1 MPYLFE
7 RSTRTLCPGGI
18 PPRENHRNGRCPG
31 CRRPDRPYPHP
42 VRRRP
47 TRRIVRQTD
56 RNGDH
61 RLRPHRHGVLS
72 ATRHRSS
79 DRRRMQCT
87 GRTAIRRC
95 STGPPLTSTGLGTCR
110 QNPRNRRCRTR
121 RVARRGLRP
130 DVGIPRRGM
139 RSPPRRARARRIP
152 AARRGGVP
160 GRHPHLPHSAGR
172 YDPAHG
178 RGEALRANEARQH
191 PHQHFAR
198 RGSRWAGAPRKRFA
212 IRPRRLGTR
221 ARSRPATAAGRIA
234 RHPSYRRLFRP
245 GQGQCNGPVRPD
257 DRPVLRT
264 VARGVVSVKHRP
276 VPSPGDLLAGALRH
290 DRRPLRHRRRKQTA
304 EREPRKFETIRN
316 EYRYREEYF

>member
-1 MPYLFE
+1 MHRRTVPVKGAQINLAPPSPCTIFAPQLTNSNTVVKIVADNAIPFE

-139 RSPPRRARARRIP
+139 RSPAKSASTADSCRSKRWRARPTSSPSTLRWTIRP
-152 AARRGGVP
+152 GTWP
-160 GRHPHLPHSAGR
+160 GRSSSS
-172 YDPAHG
+172 
-178 RGEALRANEARQH
+178 E
-191 PHQHFAR
+191 
-198 RGSRWAGAPRKRFA
+198 
-212 IRPRRLGTR
+212 
-221 ARSRPATAAGRIA
+221 
-234 RHPSYRRLFRP
+234 
-245 GQGQCNGPVRPD
+245 
-257 DRPVLRT
+257 
-264 VARGVVSVKHRP
+264 
-276 VPSPGDLLAGALRH
+276 
-290 DRRPLRHRRRKQTA
+290 
-304 EREPRKFETIRN
+304 
-316 EYRYREEYF
+316 

>member
-1 MPYLFE
+1 MHRRTVPVKRSSNKFGAALALHYLCSAINQFEYRRENRRRQCHTFFE

-121 RVARRGLRP
+121 RAT
-130 DVGIPRRGM
+130 
-139 RSPPRRARARRIP
+139 S
-152 AARRGGVP
+152 
-160 GRHPHLPHSAGR
+160 
-172 YDPAHG
+172 
-178 RGEALRANEARQH
+178 
-191 PHQHFAR
+191 
-198 RGSRWAGAPRKRFA
+198 SRWAASGFA
-212 IRPRRLGTR
+212 
-221 ARSRPATAAGRIA
+221 
-234 RHPSYRRLFRP
+234 
-245 GQGQCNGPVRPD
+245 
-257 DRPVLRT
+257 
-264 VARGVVSVKHRP
+264 
-276 VPSPGDLLAGALRH
+276 
-290 DRRPLRHRRRKQTA
+290 
-304 EREPRKFETIRN
+304 
-316 EYRYREEYF
+316 

>member
-1 MPYLFE
+1 MPGWNT
-7 RSTRTLCPGGI
+7 SPGKPSQRPMSGM
-18 PPRENHRNGRCPG
+18 PT
-31 CRRPDRPYPHP
+31 PDRPYPHP

-47 TRRIVRQTD
+47 ARRIVRQTD

-139 RSPPRRARARRIP
+139 RSPPRRARARRFLPLEEVACQADILTFHTP
-152 AARRGGVP
+152 LDDTTRHMAGAKLFERMKPGKASSSTLRAAR
-160 GRHPHLPHSAGR
+160 
-172 YDPAHG
+172 
-178 RGEALRANEARQH
+178 
-191 PHQHFAR
+191 
-198 RGSRWAGAPRKRFA
+198 
-212 IRPRRLGTR
+212 
-221 ARSRPATAAGRIA
+221 
-234 RHPSYRRLFRP
+234 
-245 GQGQCNGPVRPD
+245 
-257 DRPVLRT
+257 
-264 VARGVVSVKHRP
+264 
-276 VPSPGDLLAGALRH
+276 
-290 DRRPLRHRRRKQTA
+290 
-304 EREPRKFETIRN
+304 
-316 EYRYREEYF
+316 